1 MRIYISGPMT
11 GFPNQ
16 NREAFSAAAAKLR
29 SQGHFAINPH
39 DLTNIF
45 GTPEEIAEAFA
56 AAYMKPKSFTSI
68 ENHDAH
74 CRKLMLARSVM
85 DADLAALRSCEAI
98 FLLHGWEKSRGARKE
113 LAEAGMYGLRVFLG
127 EGA

>member
-39 DLTNIF
+39 DLTNIL
-45 GTPEEIAEAFA
+45 GTPEEIE
-56 AAYMKPKSFTSI
+56 KSFQAFYCYLRSENLTS
-68 ENHDAH
+68 
-74 CRKLMLARSVM
+74 LALNVM
-85 DADLAALRSCEAI
+85 SADIAAVRSCEAI
-98 FLLHGWEKSRGARKE
+98 YLLRGWEDSRGARKE
-113 LAEAGMYGLRVFLG
+113 LAVAIKYKLKILQ
-127 EGA
+127 EGAQQ